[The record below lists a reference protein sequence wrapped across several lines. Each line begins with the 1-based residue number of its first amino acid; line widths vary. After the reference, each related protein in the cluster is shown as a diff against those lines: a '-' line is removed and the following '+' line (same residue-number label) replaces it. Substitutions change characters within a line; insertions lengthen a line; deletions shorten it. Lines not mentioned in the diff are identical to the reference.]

1 MPKTTL
7 KRTISFRMLLFYGLG
22 TMVGGGFYALIG
34 EIAGEAGMATPL
46 AFLIAGLLAL
56 INAFTYGELSS
67 RFPVSA
73 GEAHY
78 VKEAFGKNWISL
90 VVGGLVIATGVVSA
104 ATLSVATIGF
114 LQDVF
119 VFREAIGIVI
129 LITVLGAI
137 SIWGVG
143 QSVWAVIL
151 ITIIE
156 VAALFYVTLV
166 GADNLE
172 QIGEITSAIEI
183 GSSDIL
189 FYSGLLSGAFLGFY
203 AFIGFEDMAN
213 MAEEVKDAR
222 KSLPRAILGSVLLT
236 TVLYVVVST
245 VTILTVSPEELAAS
259 ATPLAKVVEGS
270 GTSSVVF
277 LTVVS
282 IFTGINGALVQIIMA
297 SRVLYGLGKKTPVLK
312 RFSVVNPRTRTPVLA
327 TIFAVFVVML
337 LALYFPLRSLAE
349 TTSGIILVLFALLN
363 VALIKI
369 KKQQPVVLKNTTKY
383 PNWIPVIG
391 ATVCSSMILFKIASL
406 L

>member
-1 MPKTTL
+1 MPKSTL
-7 KRTISFRMLLFYGLG
+7 KRSISFRMLLFYGLG

-56 INAFTYGELSS
+56 INSFTYGELSS

-90 VVGGLVIATGVVSA
+90 TVGGLVIATGVVSA

-114 LQDVF
+114 LKDVF
-119 VFREAIGIVI
+119 VFDGTIGITI
-129 LITVLGAI
+129 LIVLLGAI
-137 SIWGVG
+137 SIWGVR
-143 QSVWAVIL
+143 QSVWAVVA
-151 ITIIE
+151 ITVIE
-156 VAALFYVTLV
+156 VAALAYVTWV
-166 GADNLE
+166 GSGNLD
-172 QIGEITSAIEI
+172 QIGQITSTIQAE
-183 GSSDIL
+183 DTDLL

-236 TVLYVVVST
+236 TVLYVVVSS
-245 VTILTVSPEELAAS
+245 VAVLTVPPETLAAS
-259 ATPLAKVVEGS
+259 ATPLATVVEGAGS
-270 GTSSVVF
+270 SSVVF

-297 SRVLYGLGKKTPVLK
+297 SRVLYGLGKKTRFLR
-312 RFSVVNPRTRTPVLA
+312 RFSVVNTRTRTPVMASL
-327 TIFAVFVVML
+327 FAVFTVL
-337 LALYFPLRSLAE
+337 ILALFFPLRGLAE
-349 TTSGIILVLFALLN
+349 TTSGIILCLFALLN
-363 VALIKI
+363 IALIKI
-369 KKQQPVVLKNTTKY
+369 KKQHVVVLKNFTRY
-383 PNWIPVIG
+383 PMWIPVLG
-391 ATVCSSMILFKIASL
+391 AVVCTAMLLFKIVSL